1 MQKMTAW
8 QRNRSEKGN
17 VVFKKWLHGRGTEV
31 KKGNVVLK
39 KAKQKPPSTIRKY
52 IITILVLNWS
62 QDVHYD
68 L

>member
-17 VVFKKWLHGRGTEV
+17 VV
-31 KKGNVVLK
+31 LK
-39 KAKQKPPSTIRKY
+39 KVKQKPPSTIRKY